1 MRVSKPLISVR
12 ERNRLGTW
20 SCIHEAAARIA
31 LKVGPSEA
39 TVLAI
44 SAEAGVSMRSFFNYF
59 PNKEDAILGIGPVTL
74 SPAAI
79 IKFQSGEADALRR
92 TVILLADVMGTLTPN
107 PGLSAQQVK
116 LIRKFPE
123 LRARI
128 MEYIEDAKKLL
139 VPIIIEQIKKDP
151 LFAPGL
157 QAAAPEEAARVLLM
171 LAGITGR
178 LALNEAPSNFSIDP
192 ESLNQTIAL
201 LKAAIT
207 EA

>member
-1 MRVSKPLISVR
+1 MTKPPISAR

-20 SCIHEAAARIA
+20 SSLHEAAARIA

-44 SAEAGVSMRSFFNYF
+44 SSEAGVSMRSFFNYF

-74 SPAAI
+74 SPEAI
-79 IKFQSGEADALRR
+79 IKFQTGDADALRR
-92 TVILLADVMGTLTPN
+92 TVILIVDVMGTLTPN
-107 PGLSAQQVK
+107 PGLSPQQVK

-128 MEYIEDAKKLL
+128 TQHIEDAKKLL
-139 VPIIIEQIKKDP
+139 LPIIIEQIKKDRH
-151 LFAPGL
+151 FAPGL
-157 QAAAPEEAARVLLM
+157 QEAAPDEAARVLLM

-178 LALNEAPSNFSIDP
+178 LALNEAPSNFTIDP
-192 ESLNQTIAL
+192 ESLNHTIAL
-201 LKAAIT
+201 LKAAIK